1 MATLEGAK
9 KKYQAAMKIA
19 YELDKYTAGIA
30 NFLGVSKSAIAG
42 TDPVKSWKDQFD
54 TDEDRRARAET
65 WAAKLKAAFG
75 LS

>member
-9 KKYQAAMKIA
+9 KKYQGAMKIA
-19 YELDKYTAGIA
+19 YEQDKYTDGMAR
-30 NFLGVSKSAIAG
+30 FLGVSKSAIAG

-54 TDEDRRARAET
+54 TDEDRRKKADA

-75 LS
+75 LE